1 MILPFSTQLNGK
13 PTYFVE
19 RIWEALLRHYFQ
31 DDKEY
36 VQFMNNH
43 KERFGTN
50 WDWFPDEH
58 QRLTNPKI
66 HTIREDKN
74 NRWKPGTMIDFFI
87 NCRQKNMFR
96 FAPQFSVVSVQEI
109 FMTYY
114 HSDVIKISING
125 RELFGH
131 PERLELALNDGF
143 DTWEDFFNYFYPII
157 QKSEDKCFTGK
168 IIHWTDL
175 KY

>member
-1 MILPFSTQLNGK
+1 
-13 PTYFVE
+13 
-19 RIWEALLRHYFQ
+19 
-31 DDKEY
+31 
-36 VQFMNNH
+36 
-43 KERFGTN
+43 
-50 WDWFPDEH
+50 
-58 QRLTNPKI
+58 
-66 HTIREDKN
+66 
-74 NRWKPGTMIDFFI
+74 
-87 NCRQKNMFR
+87 MFR

-157 QKSEDKCFTGK
+157 QKSKDKCFTGK
-168 IIHWTDL
+168 IIHWTDF

>member
-19 RIWEALLRHYFQ
+19 RIWEGLLLHYFQ
-31 DDKEY
+31 DEEEY

-50 WDWFPDEH
+50 WDWFPDED

-114 HSDVIKISING
+114 HSDVIKISVNE

-131 PERLELALNDGF
+131 HERLELALNDGF

-168 IIHWTDL
+168 IIHWTDF